1 MKKQSLSIF
10 LSLLFVLLL
19 SSIIP
24 TYCFAE
30 QQTEV
35 AAIVVAKTFVETLDK
50 SEFSVAWNQTSIV
63 NQSYTDRP
71 EWFKKILAT
80 RPLLGQVTSRLL
92 EKLSR
97 HASWV
102 GLPDGDYLRVSFTT
116 VFLNKADSL
125 ETVVLVKE
133 QGTWMVSSYHL
144 R

>member
-1 MKKQSLSIF
+1 MKKQSSPIF
-10 LSLLFVLLL
+10 LSLLFVVLV
-19 SSIIP
+19 SSVVP
-24 TYCFAE
+24 TYGFAA
-30 QQTEV
+30 QQTEL
-35 AAIVVAKTFVETLDK
+35 AAIVAAKTFVETLDK

-63 NQSYTDRP
+63 NQSYADHP

-80 RPLLGQVTSRLL
+80 RPHLGQVTSRLL

-97 HASWV
+97 HTSWV